1 MTHNINT
8 TTSTPT
14 PQQKMRVKHIVNEF
28 PISQATVWL
37 YAKQGKLTPIK
48 VTDGVTVFDRAEV
61 ESLFSGKSHM
71 EVSQ

>member
-1 MTHNINT
+1 MTNT
-8 TTSTPT
+8 SA

-28 PISQATVWL
+28 PTSPASIWL

-48 VTDGVTVFDRAEV
+48 VTAGVTVFDRKEV
-61 ESLFSGKSHM
+61 EAFFSGKSKM